1 MEEVQKYILKQEVS
15 YERNLKRNPSIAQQ
29 AKKKLDMAKDEIKI
43 LEKEKNELV
52 TRLEL
57 KSDNKQKLKI
67 F

>member
-1 MEEVQKYILKQEVS
+1 MEEVQKYLVKQEVC

-29 AKKKLDMAKDEIKI
+29 AKKKLDIAKEEIKF
-43 LEKEKNELV
+43 LEKEKNELA

-57 KSDNKQKLKI
+57 KGQKQKLKI